1 MYEEFE
7 TQRYPSGVVLC
18 EQDRLADKVFL
29 ALKGT
34 ARIFRS
40 HKGEKLEVYLKAPFI
55 VGYTDIFHSKKYIAT
70 VVADEDLKIIVLN
83 KADVV
88 RIVNNADPITKVT
101 LDTMGAVIG
110 QLLDMIIS
118 PRG

>member
-1 MYEEFE
+1 MNEEFE

-18 EQDRLADKVFL
+18 EQGRLADKVFL

-34 ARIFRS
+34 ARIFRN

-55 VGYTDIFHSKKYIAT
+55 VGYTDVFHSRKFMAT
-70 VVADEDLKIIVLN
+70 VVADEDLKVVVLN
-83 KADVV
+83 KADVIRFV
-88 RIVNNADPITKVT
+88 DNADPVTKLT

-110 QLLDMIIS
+110 QLLDMITS